1 MRRTEL
7 LMIESYPV
15 LSLIPPLLAIL
26 LVIVTKKVISSLA
39 VGIVAAALLIA
50 DGGIIGTVTKI
61 WEAFSQIFWS
71 QGALNAY
78 YVLIL
83 AFLLTLGVIT
93 SLVLMSGGTQ
103 AFAEWAMTRVRTR
116 RGAQILA
123 AALGTAIFVD
133 DYFNALAVGQVAR
146 PVSDRQRVSRA
157 KLAYLIDSSS
167 APVAVLA
174 PFSSWGASIIGI
186 MGPIVATLGIQ
197 VSDAGAFLRSA
208 GMNYYAIAALI
219 LLWVTVVL
227 EIDFGPMRREER
239 RAISTGSLY
248 APDEQIPG
256 QLTDSLPRHEPGA
269 MRALIVPFV
278 VLVAGVV
285 GGILLTGHHASGSWS
300 ILEVLAST
308 DVALSLNLGGLLG
321 LATAAFYYFHFTHE
335 DPIFEAKTAARG
347 VVEGARS
354 MLPAIKILLC
364 AWMLGSLIA
373 ELGTGAYL
381 GSLVESAQVS
391 ARWLIP
397 MLFVIAGAMAFATGT
412 SWGSFG
418 ILLPIAGE
426 IMGAVAGGG
435 ELLIPAFGAVLAG
448 AVWGDHCSPISD
460 TTILSS
466 TGAGCNH
473 ITHVNTQLPYAGAS
487 AGAALLGYV
496 AFSATGSGVLGV
508 AVTVA
513 ALIGFALAVRVWL
526 PSIGPAGDASS
537 ASAADDEPEEVP
549 TSA

>member
-1 MRRTEL
+1 
-7 LMIESYPV
+7 MIESHPM
-15 LSLIPPLLAIL
+15 LSLVPPILAIL
-26 LVIVTKKVISSLA
+26 LVIGTKKVIPSLA
-39 VGIVAAALLIA
+39 VGILTAAFLIA
-50 DGGIIGTVTKI
+50 DGGVVATLTTV
-61 WEAFSQIFWS
+61 WAAFSQIFWS
-71 QGALNAY
+71 EGELNSY
-78 YVLIL
+78 YILIL
-83 AFLLTLGVIT
+83 VFLLTLGVIT

-103 AFAEWAMTRVRTR
+103 AFAEWAMTRIRTR
-116 RGAQILA
+116 RGAQVLA

-186 MGPIVATLGIQ
+186 MGPIVAGVGIQ
-197 VSDAGAFLRSA
+197 VSDAGAFIRSA
-208 GMNYYAIAALI
+208 GMNYYAIAVLI
-219 LLWVTVVL
+219 LLWITVVF

-239 RAISTGSLY
+239 RAVSTGGLY
-248 APDEQIPG
+248 SPDEQIPG

-269 MRALIVPFV
+269 MRALIVPFA

-300 ILEVLAST
+300 ILDMLAST
-308 DVALSLNLGGLLG
+308 DVALALNVGGVLG

-335 DPIFEAKTAARG
+335 DPLFEAKTAARG
-347 VVEGARS
+347 VVEGTRS
-354 MLPAIKILLC
+354 MLPAIEILLC
-364 AWMLGSLIA
+364 AWMLGSLIS

-381 GSLVESAQVS
+381 GSLVESTAVS

-397 MLFVIAGAMAFATGT
+397 VLFLIAGAMAFATGT

-426 IMGAVAGGG
+426 IMGAVADG
-435 ELLIPAFGAVLAG
+435 EQFLIPAFGAVLAG

-473 ITHVNTQLPYAGAS
+473 ITHVTTQLPYAGAC
-487 AGAALLGYV
+487 AGAALLGYA
-496 AFSATGSGVLGV
+496 AFSATGSGILGV
-508 AVTVA
+508 AITVA
-513 ALIGFALAVRVWL
+513 VLIGMALAVRAWL
-526 PSIGPAGDASS
+526 PVIGSTKEEPAAGTIL
-537 ASAADDEPEEVP
+537 EE
-549 TSA
+549 TDS

>member
-1 MRRTEL
+1 
-7 LMIESYPV
+7 MIESYPV
-15 LSLIPPLLAIL
+15 LSLVPPLLAIA
-26 LVIVTKKVISSLA
+26 LVIGTKKVITSLA
-39 VGIVAAALLIA
+39 VGILAAAALIA
-50 DGGIIGTVTKI
+50 DGGIAGTLTKV
-61 WEAFSQIFWS
+61 WEAFSQIFWAE
-71 QGALNAY
+71 GAVNSY

-83 AFLLTLGVIT
+83 VFLLTLGVIT

-116 RGAQILA
+116 RGAQVLA
-123 AALGTAIFVD
+123 AALGTVIFVD
-133 DYFNALAVGQVAR
+133 DYFNALAVGQVSR
-146 PVSDRQRVSRA
+146 PVSDQQRVSRA

-186 MGPIVATLGIQ
+186 MGPIVAGLGIKA
-197 VSDAGAFLRSA
+197 SDAGAFIRSA

-219 LLWVTVVL
+219 LLWATVVL
-227 EIDFGPMRREER
+227 ELDFGAMRREER
-239 RAISTGSLY
+239 RAVATGSLY
-248 APDEQIPG
+248 DPGEQIPG

-269 MRALIVPFV
+269 RRALIVPFA

-285 GGILLTGHHASGSWS
+285 GGILGTGHRASGSWA
-300 ILEVLAST
+300 ILDMLANT
-308 DVALSLNLGGLLG
+308 DVALSLNIGGVLG

-335 DPIFEAKTAARG
+335 DPVFEAKTAARG
-347 VVEGARS
+347 VIEGARS
-354 MLPAIKILLC
+354 MLPAIEILLC
-364 AWMLGSLIA
+364 AWMLGALIS

-381 GSLVESAQVS
+381 GSLVESAAVPPQ
-391 ARWLIP
+391 WLIP
-397 MLFVIAGAMAFATGT
+397 MLFIIAGAMAFATGT

-487 AGAALLGYV
+487 AAAALLGYV
-496 AFSATGSGVLGV
+496 AFSATESGVLGV

-513 ALIGFALAVRVWL
+513 ALIGFALAMRAWL
-526 PSIGPAGDASS
+526 PPIGPAGDASS
-537 ASAADDEPEEVP
+537 APANVSESRQA
-549 TSA
+549 TRR